1 MEEFDPAVES
11 VVAVGQAA
19 PELAGGSLA
28 DTGDGR
34 TVASSEPPVAALS
47 ADDVRGSGQVELLLG
62 SEDAPADP
70 EVVAQTD
77 IVVDGSPDLG
87 GESPAGACDDAVAAG
102 PAENVL
108 VRNGGRGRAAPFCA
122 KVGDRAG
129 QVLSGLPAEDAES
142 IGAGQT
148 RLQPA

>member
-34 TVASSEPPVAALS
+34 AVASSEPPVAVLS
-47 ADDVRGSGQVELLLG
+47 ADDVGGSGQVELLLG
-62 SEDAPADP
+62 SEDVLADP
-70 EVVAQTD
+70 EVVAKTD
-77 IVVDGSPDLG
+77 IVVD
-87 GESPAGACDDAVAAG
+87 EAQTWAGKVQPVRATTQWRQAQRRTWI
-102 PAENVL
+102 
-108 VRNGGRGRAAPFCA
+108 VRNGGRGRAAPFCVE
-122 KVGDRAG
+122 VGDRVG